1 MELFSSV
8 LCWLWPLIAGIICGI
23 LGYLL
28 GRLTSPKNEVIDY
41 SEDLKA
47 CESKVTS
54 LQEELDTCNSK
65 TASLQTDLDDC
76 KRNADL
82 LQVNLN
88 NCNTKLKA
96 AQAVPPPVVT
106 PTPEPPK
113 VTPIPT
119 PEPPVVTPIPTPD
132 VTDSVVSNVSSFAAG
147 AATSGINTG
156 GVTSVP
162 FDADAAK
169 AAFGKKVKEDDLTV
183 VEGIGPKISELFN
196 TNGVTTWAELA
207 NTPVDRCQEILNIG
221 GKRYEIHKPGSWPK
235 QAKMAALGQW
245 TTLKKWQDLHD
256 YGRE

>member
-1 MELFSSV
+1 MEFFSNI
-8 LCWLWPLIAGIICGI
+8 LCWIWPLISGI
-23 LGYLL
+23 LCGLLGYWI

-41 SEDLKA
+41 SEDLEA
-47 CESKVTS
+47 CKNKTAS
-54 LQEELDTCNSK
+54 LQEELDACNSK
-65 TASLQTDLDDC
+65 TASLQTDLADS

-96 AQAVPPPVVT
+96 AQAVPAPVVT
-106 PTPEPPK
+106 PPTPEPPK

-119 PEPPVVTPIPTPD
+119 PEPTVAPPTPD
-132 VTDSVVSNVSSFAAG
+132 VPDPVSNVSSFAAG
-147 AATSGINTG
+147 AAAAGINSG
-156 GVTSVP
+156 DVTSVP

-196 TNGVTTWAELA
+196 TNGVTTWAALA
-207 NTPVDRCQEILNIG
+207 NTPVDRCQEILNTG
-221 GKRYEIHKPGSWPK
+221 GKRYDIHKPGSWPK